1 MLWECVVSKKGKND
15 TDKIKFFKIDEEGSI
30 ASAVP
35 GKDKTASPVENESSI
50 LQHEPHIMHD
60 EGDLPEIEISYSARH
75 KEIENE
81 IEELKP
87 QVEQAGGK
95 NEVGILKKYISLKE
109 AEVADLKDQHKQYQT
124 YVKKLSG
131 EVKKYKNQSKE
142 IFEALENARRHE
154 ESMKREIH
162 KMRSK
167 HEGELSLMRNDYEEK
182 LKKSG
187 NYQTEFND
195 LLKKKEEW
203 KEKIKE
209 DLKRIKL
216 KERELENK
224 YELLKRDTQA
234 LLDSKDR
241 HLLELK
247 NKNDA
252 FELEMESLEDRLRN
266 ANALLADIEGK
277 KRRLVETMKLAL
289 SLIEGLDENTPSSLE
304 EKRKAG

>member
-1 MLWECVVSKKGKND
+1 MSKKGKND

-35 GKDKTASPVENESSI
+35 GKDEPSI
-50 LQHEPHIMHD
+50 NAHEPDSMTD
-60 EGDLPEIEISYSARH
+60 EDIPDIELSYSARH

-87 QVEQAGGK
+87 QVESGGA
-95 NEVGILKKYISLKE
+95 NEVKILKKYISLKE
-109 AEVADLKDQHKQYQT
+109 AEVADLKDQHKQYQE
-124 YVKKLSG
+124 YVKKLST
-131 EVKKYKNQSKE
+131 EVKKHKGHSKE
-142 IFEALENARRHE
+142 IFDALENARRHE
-154 ESMKREIH
+154 ESLKREIH
-162 KMRSK
+162 KMRTK
-167 HEGELSLMRNDYEEK
+167 HEGEISLMRNDYEEK

-187 NYQTEFND
+187 NYQSEFND

-252 FELEMESLEDRLRN
+252 FELEMESLEDRLRS
-266 ANALLADIEGK
+266 ANALLGDIEAK

-289 SLIEGLDENTPSSLE
+289 SLIEGLDENTPSSLD

>member
-1 MLWECVVSKKGKND
+1 MSKKGKND

-35 GKDKTASPVENESSI
+35 GKDKTASQVNPEASI
-50 LQHEPHIMHD
+50 NFQEPQLMHD
-60 EGDLPEIEISYSARH
+60 DGDVPEIEISYSARH

-87 QVEQAGGK
+87 QVESGGA

-109 AEVADLKDQHKQYQT
+109 AEVADLKDQHKQYQA
-124 YVKKLSG
+124 YFKKLSS
-131 EVKKYKNQSKE
+131 EVKKYKGQSKE

-162 KMRSK
+162 KMRAK

-289 SLIEGLDENTPSSLE
+289 SLIEGLDENTPPSLE
-304 EKRKAG
+304 DKRKAG